1 MGLSDL
7 VTIVVTVSVTVAVV
21 AVTWTNGEE
30 KRQFMRECQDD
41 RNEHYACTAI
51 WRGGAA
57 FYRLTL
63 PLDVN

>member
-7 VTIVVTVSVTVAVV
+7 VTVLVTVAVTVAVV
-21 AVTWTNGEE
+21 AVTWSASEE

-41 RNEHYACTAI
+41 RHEHYACTAM

-63 PLDVN
+63 PMDVN

>member
-1 MGLSDL
+1 MTLNDL
-7 VTIVVTVSVTVAVV
+7 VTVLVTVVVAVSAV
-21 AVTWTNGEE
+21 AVTWSNSEE